1 MSFAT
6 KPDDFTWISREK
18 AALCPAVSGRI
29 RETWEDTNKLPGY
42 CYSCNLGEYTEQK
55 EYPNHAGEKSSGLRC
70 CRSDLGCYVRLPGG
84 GGGMAG
90 RKANKKLKTA
100 MVDKL
105 FLGLIAV
112 IIGISCY
119 NAWRFL
125 K

>member
-1 MSFAT
+1 
-6 KPDDFTWISREK
+6 
-18 AALCPAVSGRI
+18 
-29 RETWEDTNKLPGY
+29 
-42 CYSCNLGEYTEQK
+42 
-55 EYPNHAGEKSSGLRC
+55 
-70 CRSDLGCYVRLPGG
+70 
-84 GGGMAG
+84 MAG

-119 NAWRFL
+119 SAWRFL